1 MFSHFSPGTFWH
13 SHFKLWFNNWR
24 KKNVLLIVVNF
35 FSLHQFSSS
44 GLLNFGIAIS
54 VCVRRNSGT
63 TFIQLILKYY
73 YFSLNSFVPSFFH
86 RFQQFAYII
95 EQVGGKNGQ
104 IKAWR
109 MICMSVH
116 LFIISYSR
124 FTLHKSP
131 NNAKVITKRTRILQV
146 RSFVFTYKLM
156 SV

>member
-73 YFSLNSFVPSFFH
+73 YFSLNSFVLSFFH